1 VSLYEK
7 WLHAKAAE
15 RQAQEARRAVED
27 EIAAQLQLSP
37 EEGSATYKREGYKV
51 KVTQR
56 FNRSID
62 ADLLQEIAAEHGISD
77 HLASLFRWKPDI
89 NARAWS
95 AASDE
100 ITRPLLGAIT
110 TKPGRPS
117 FSIEQE
123 EAKQ

>member
-1 VSLYEK
+1 MSLYQS
-7 WLHAKAAE
+7 WLEAKAAE

-95 AASDE
+95 AAADE

-117 FSIEQE
+117 FSIEPE
-123 EAKQ
+123 ETQS